1 MHKIIIN
8 TVPRSASQFMMD
20 AIRDMF
26 YHNDRDHN
34 DYANSGEWAHD
45 HDFIKVAHEP
55 LLFLANFDDIYQINI
70 LREPVDCISSQVF
83 KSSYGFGGSTIVG
96 RPEIVDGN
104 MEFFRTKK
112 NEFLEEAMYQESKMW
127 MGYTY
132 GATKNITKVI
142 PFTFEQVTQKPAEVL
157 EAIRD
162 IVKSKDPVRVRDRE
176 YFDQWLKEL
185 KEYHKNDINFTSG
198 AANGIPT
205 DKPEEF
211 KWVKEAVEN
220 YRLMPEMTEAYNKA
234 LSVFKD
240 RQKELGIDIEV

>member
-8 TVPRSASQFMMD
+8 SVPRSASQFLMD

-34 DYANSGEWAHD
+34 DYSNSGEWAQD
-45 HDFIKVAHEP
+45 KDFIKVAHEP

-70 LREPVDCISSQVF
+70 LREPIDCISSQVF
-83 KSSYGFGGSTIVG
+83 KSAYGFGGSTIVG

-132 GATKNITKVI
+132 GATKYIDKVI
-142 PFTFEQVTQKPAEVL
+142 PFTFEQVTKKPEEVL
-157 EAIRD
+157 REIHR
-162 IVKSKDPVRVRDRE
+162 IVGSEDPTRLRHAE
-176 YFDQWLKEL
+176 YFDEWLEEIK
-185 KEYHKNDINFTSG
+185 KHHQNDINYTAG
-198 AANGIPT
+198 AANGIPVE
-205 DKPEEF
+205 KPEEYQ
-211 KWVKEAVEN
+211 WVRDAVEE
-220 YRLMPEMTEAYNKA
+220 YRLIPEMIEAYNNA
-234 LSVFKD
+234 LEIFKK
-240 RQKELGIDIEV
+240 RQEELGINIQV

>member
-1 MHKIIIN
+1 
-8 TVPRSASQFMMD
+8 MMD

-26 YHNDRDHN
+26 YHNDRDHK

-45 HDFIKVAHEP
+45 NSFIKVAHEP

-83 KSSYGFGGSTIVG
+83 KSAYGFGGSTIVG

-112 NEFLEEAMYQESKMW
+112 NEFLEESMYQESKMW

-132 GATKNITKVI
+132 GATKNIAKVI

-162 IVKSKDPVRVRDRE
+162 IVNSNDPTRLRDRE
-176 YFDQWLKEL
+176 YFDHWLDEIRR
-185 KEYHKNDINFTSG
+185 HHQNDINFTSG

-205 DKPEEF
+205 EKPEEF
-211 KWVKEAVEN
+211 SWVKEAVES
-220 YRLMPEMTEAYNKA
+220 YRLMPEMKQAYQVALDTFKA
-234 LSVFKD
+234 
-240 RQKELGIDIEV
+240 RQQELGINIEV

>member
-1 MHKIIIN
+1 
-8 TVPRSASQFMMD
+8 MD
-20 AIRDMF
+20 SIRDMF

-34 DYANSGEWAHD
+34 DYSNSGEWAQD
-45 HDFIKVAHEP
+45 NSFIKVAHEP

-70 LREPVDCISSQVF
+70 LREPIDCISSQVF
-83 KSSYGFGGSTIVG
+83 KSAYGFGGSTIVG

-132 GATKNITKVI
+132 GAVKNINKVI

-157 EAIRD
+157 KAIHD
-162 IVKSKDPVRVRDRE
+162 IVKSEDPTRLREPE
-176 YFDQWLKEL
+176 YFDKWLDDIREHL
-185 KEYHKNDINFTSG
+185 KNDINFTAG

-205 DKPEEF
+205 DKPEEYQ
-211 KWVKEAVEN
+211 WVKDAVVD
-220 YRLMPEMTEAYNKA
+220 YRLMPEMVEAYNNA
-234 LSVFKD
+234 LSVFEK
-240 RQKELGIDIEV
+240 RQQELGINIVI